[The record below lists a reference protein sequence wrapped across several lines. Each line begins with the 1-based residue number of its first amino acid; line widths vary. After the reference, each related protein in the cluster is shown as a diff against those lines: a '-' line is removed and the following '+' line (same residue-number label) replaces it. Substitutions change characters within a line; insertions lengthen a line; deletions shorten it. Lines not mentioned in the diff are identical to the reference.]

1 MAKPVDMNFMRDY
14 VPKGADPASVSPVKF
29 KLGMLD
35 YKERTDVKNDL
46 THDFMDQFVKVK
58 VVQYGLKGWEGLPGA
73 FKTVDR
79 DIPKVGKRSVVA
91 DECLD
96 LIEPFIN
103 ELSAEIL
110 KDNFPEETDQK
121 N

>member
-14 VPKGADPASVSPVKF
+14 VPKGPDPASISKITF

-35 YKERTDVKNDL
+35 FKQRADVKNDL
-46 THDFMDQFVKVK
+46 THDFLDQFVKVK
-58 VVQYGLKGWEGLPGA
+58 VVQYGLKGWEGPLGI
-73 FKTVDR
+73 FKTEER
-79 DIPKVGKRSVVA
+79 DIPRVGKRSIPT
-91 DECLD
+91 DECMN
-96 LIEPFIN
+96 LIEPFVN
-103 ELSAEIL
+103 ELSEQIL